1 LTFDSN
7 DQTEYNVNIKVK
19 DSQGQ
24 NKCAK
29 GGAKVDEYISSMAQ
43 RIEKY
48 IRNLLEESNGRLRLQ
63 RHELADIFNCVPSQ
77 INYVLKTR
85 FTPERGYVVE
95 SQRGGGGFIEIQQL
109 TYTHSTEDVMFS
121 TFAFIG
127 EDVSQM
133 QAIHL
138 ILNLEDRRIVTKREG
153 AMLRAII
160 HRNNLNID
168 LPYRDYIR
176 AQLLKAAL
184 AALMKTE
191 ES

>member
-1 LTFDSN
+1 M
-7 DQTEYNVNIKVK
+7 
-19 DSQGQ
+19 
-24 NKCAK
+24 
-29 GGAKVDEYISSMAQ
+29 SSMAQ
-43 RIEKY
+43 RIEQY
-48 IRNLLEESNGRLRLQ
+48 IRKLLEESHGRLRLQ
-63 RHELADIFNCVPSQ
+63 RNELADIFNCVPSQ

-109 TYTHSTEDVMFS
+109 IYQHSTEEDVMFS
-121 TFAFIG
+121 AFALIG

-138 ILNLEDRRIVTKREG
+138 ILNLEDQGILTKREG
-153 AMLRAII
+153 AMLRAIVN
-160 HRNNLNID
+160 RNNLNIN

-184 AALMKTE
+184 ATLMKTE
-191 ES
+191 DS